1 MLFENRIGFS
11 WKLRSS
17 VERRLLL
24 TDVEELECFAH
35 GSGWDAWLALAW
47 SLDCVGVGGW
57 LVLVCWEWV
66 LLREISQI

>member
-17 VERRLLL
+17 VERRVLL

-47 SLDCVGVGGW
+47 S
-57 LVLVCWEWV
+57 
-66 LLREISQI
+66 